1 MFASTTTIY
10 PDVSDTRNREKTT
23 VYPYRMATPDLPR
36 GAYKRGTS
44 VIRGFG
50 SSRDDYRR
58 EVEDRIRFA
67 GSYVA
72 WLDTLELE
80 QPSGLP
86 GAVIGGT
93 ARQYQAARRWAQ
105 GAYDR
110 EIGIGAAIEAQVD
123 VGGDSGD
130 LGTGNSGDLGA
141 ALDAI
146 GDQAEGLVAKARA
159 NPGYTAAII
168 GGAVLLFLVA
178 RRR

>member
-10 PDVSDTRNREKTT
+10 PSVSDTRNRERTT
-23 VYPYRMATPDLPR
+23 IYPYRMASPDLPR
-36 GAYKRGTS
+36 GAYKRTS
-44 VIRGFG
+44 AVIRGFG

-72 WLDTLELE
+72 WLDTLEVE
-80 QPSGLP
+80 QPSTVPAL
-86 GAVIGGT
+86 IGGT
-93 ARQYQAARRWAQ
+93 LEEYRLGRRQAQAA
-105 GAYDR
+105 YDA
-110 EIGIGAAIEAQVD
+110 ELGIGAASESQVD
-123 VGGDSGD
+123 VGG
-130 LGTGNSGDLGA
+130 NAGDLGA

-159 NPGYTAAII
+159 NPGYTAAVI
-168 GGAVLLFLVA
+168 GGIALLFFVA

>member
-10 PDVSDTRNREKTT
+10 PSVSDTRNRERTT
-23 VYPYRMATPDLPR
+23 IYPYRMATPDLPR
-36 GAYKRGTS
+36 GAYKRTTV

-72 WLDTLELE
+72 WLDTLEVE
-80 QPSGLP
+80 QPTTVS
-86 GAVIGGT
+86 AVIGGT
-93 ARQYQAARRWAQ
+93 LEQYRLARRQAQ
-105 GAYDR
+105 ANYDT
-110 EIGIGAAIEAQVD
+110 ELGIGAASEAQVD
-123 VGGDSGD
+123 VGGD
-130 LGTGNSGDLGA
+130 SGDLGA

-146 GDQAEGLVAKARA
+146 GDQAEGLVEKARA

-168 GGAVLLFLVA
+168 GGIALLFFVA

>member
-1 MFASTTTIY
+1 MFAPTTTIY
-10 PDVSDTRNREKTT
+10 PSVSDTRNREKTT
-23 VYPYRMATPDLPR
+23 IYPYRMASPDLPR
-36 GAYKRGTS
+36 GAYKRTS
-44 VIRGFG
+44 AVIRGFG

-72 WLDTLELE
+72 WLDTLEVE
-80 QPSGLP
+80 QPSTVP
-86 GAVIGGT
+86 AVIGGT
-93 ARQYQAARRWAQ
+93 LEEYRLGRRQAQAS
-105 GAYDR
+105 YDA
-110 EIGIGAAIEAQVD
+110 ELGIGAASEAQVD
-123 VGGDSGD
+123 VGGDA
-130 LGTGNSGDLGA
+130 GDLGA

-146 GDQAEGLVAKARA
+146 GDQAEGLVAKAKA

>member
-10 PDVSDTRNREKTT
+10 PSVSDTRNREKTT
-23 VYPYRMATPDLPR
+23 IYPYRMASPDLPR
-36 GAYKRGTS
+36 GAYKRTS
-44 VIRGFG
+44 AVIRGFG

-72 WLDTLELE
+72 WLDTLEVE
-80 QPSGLP
+80 QPSTVP
-86 GAVIGGT
+86 AVIGGT
-93 ARQYQAARRWAQ
+93 LEEYRLGRRQAQAN
-105 GAYDR
+105 YDA
-110 EIGIGAAIEAQVD
+110 ELGIGAASEAQVN
-123 VGGDSGD
+123 VGGDA
-130 LGTGNSGDLGA
+130 GDLGA

-146 GDQAEGLVAKARA
+146 GDQAESLVEKARA

>member
-1 MFASTTTIY
+1 MFAPTTTIY
-10 PDVSDTRNREKTT
+10 PSVSDTRNREKTT
-23 VYPYRMATPDLPR
+23 IYPYRMASPDLPR

-58 EVEDRIRFA
+58 EVEDRIRYA

-72 WLDTLELE
+72 WLDTLEVE
-80 QPSGLP
+80 QPSTVS
-86 GAVIGGT
+86 AVIGGT
-93 ARQYQAARRWAQ
+93 LEEYKLARRQAQ
-105 GAYDR
+105 ANYDA
-110 EIGIGAAIEAQVD
+110 ELGIGAASEAQVD
-123 VGGDSGD
+123 VGGD
-130 LGTGNSGDLGA
+130 SGDLGA

-146 GDQAEGLVAKARA
+146 GDQAESLVEKARA

>member
-10 PDVSDTRNREKTT
+10 PSVSDTRNRERTT
-23 VYPYRMATPDLPR
+23 IYPYRMASPDLPR
-36 GAYKRGTS
+36 GAYKRTTV

-72 WLDTLELE
+72 WLDTLEVE
-80 QPSGLP
+80 QPSTVS
-86 GAVIGGT
+86 AVIGGT
-93 ARQYQAARRWAQ
+93 LEEYRLGRRQAQAA
-105 GAYDR
+105 YDA
-110 EIGIGAAIEAQVD
+110 ELGIGAASESQVD
-123 VGGDSGD
+123 VGGDA
-130 LGTGNSGDLGA
+130 GDLGA

>member
-10 PDVSDTRNREKTT
+10 PEVSDTRNREQTT
-23 VYPYRMATPDLPR
+23 IYPYRMASPDLPR

-44 VIRGFG
+44 VIRAFG

-72 WLDTLELE
+72 WLDTLEVE
-80 QPSGLP
+80 QPSGFP
-86 GAVIGGT
+86 PAVIGGT
-93 ARQYQAARRWAQ
+93 VREYQTARRSAQ
-105 GAYDR
+105 ADYDR
-110 EIGIGAAIEAQVD
+110 EIGLEAASESQVD
-123 VGGDSGD
+123 VGGDA
-130 LGTGNSGDLGA
+130 TDLGA

-159 NPGYTAAII
+159 NPGYTAAVI
-168 GGAVLLFLVA
+168 GGIALLFFVA

>member
-10 PDVSDTRNREKTT
+10 PNVSDTRNRERTT
-23 VYPYRMATPDLPR
+23 IYPYRMASPDLPK
-36 GAYKRGTS
+36 GAYKRTTA

-58 EVEDRIRFA
+58 EVEDRIRYA

-72 WLDTLELE
+72 WLDTLEAE
-80 QPSGLP
+80 QPTTVS
-86 GAVIGGT
+86 AVIGGT
-93 ARQYQAARRWAQ
+93 ADEYRNARRQAQ
-105 GAYDR
+105 ANYDA
-110 EIGIGAAIEAQVD
+110 ELGVSAASEAQVD
-123 VGGDSGD
+123 VGGD
-130 LGTGNSGDLGA
+130 SGDLGA

-146 GDQAEGLVAKARA
+146 GDQAEGIVAKAKA

-168 GGAVLLFLVA
+168 GGAVLLFLIA

>member
-1 MFASTTTIY
+1 MFAPTTTIY

-23 VYPYRMATPDLPR
+23 IYPYRMASPDLPR
-36 GAYKRGTS
+36 GGYKRTS
-44 VIRGFG
+44 VVIRGFG

-72 WLDTLELE
+72 WLDTLEVE
-80 QPSGLP
+80 QPTTVS
-86 GAVIGGT
+86 AVIGGT
-93 ARQYQAARRWAQ
+93 LEQYRLARRQAQ
-105 GAYDR
+105 ANYDT
-110 EIGIGAAIEAQVD
+110 ELGIGAASEAQVD
-123 VGGDSGD
+123 VGGD
-130 LGTGNSGDLGA
+130 SGDLGA

-146 GDQAEGLVAKARA
+146 GDQAEGLVEKARA

-168 GGAVLLFLVA
+168 GGIALLFFVA

>member
-1 MFASTTTIY
+1 MFAPTTTIY
-10 PDVSDTRNREKTT
+10 PSVSDTRNREKTT
-23 VYPYRMATPDLPR
+23 IYPYRMASPDLPKGVYR
-36 GAYKRGTS
+36 RTTS
-44 VIRGFG
+44 AVRGFG

-72 WLDTLELE
+72 WLDTLEIE
-80 QPSGLP
+80 QPSGQP

-93 ARQYQAARRWAQ
+93 AEEYKLARRQAQ
-105 GAYDR
+105 ANYDA
-110 EIGIGAAIEAQVD
+110 ELGIGAASEAQVD
-123 VGGDSGD
+123 VGGDS
-130 LGTGNSGDLGA
+130 SDLGA

-146 GDQAEGLVAKARA
+146 GDQAESLVEKARA

>member
-10 PDVSDTRNREKTT
+10 PSVSDTRNGERTT
-23 VYPYRMATPDLPR
+23 IYPYRMASPDLPR

-72 WLDTLELE
+72 WLDTLEVE
-80 QPSGLP
+80 QPSTVP
-86 GAVIGGT
+86 AVIGGT
-93 ARQYQAARRWAQ
+93 LEEYRLGRRQAQAN
-105 GAYDR
+105 YDA
-110 EIGIGAAIEAQVD
+110 ELGIGAASEAQVN
-123 VGGDSGD
+123 VGGDA
-130 LGTGNSGDLGA
+130 GDLGA

-146 GDQAEGLVAKARA
+146 GDQAESLVEKARA

>member
-1 MFASTTTIY
+1 MFAPLTTIY
-10 PDVSDTRNREKTT
+10 PNVSDTRNREKTT
-23 VYPYRMATPDLPR
+23 IYPYRMASPDLPKGVYR
-36 GAYKRGTS
+36 RTTS
-44 VIRGFG
+44 AVRGFG

-72 WLDTLELE
+72 WLDTLEIE
-80 QPSGLP
+80 QPSGQP
-86 GAVIGGT
+86 GAVLGGT
-93 ARQYQAARRWAQ
+93 AEEYKLARRQAQ
-105 GAYDR
+105 ANYDA
-110 EIGIGAAIEAQVD
+110 ELGIGAASEAQVD
-123 VGGDSGD
+123 VGGDA
-130 LGTGNSGDLGA
+130 GDLGA

-146 GDQAEGLVAKARA
+146 GDQAESLVDKARA

>member
-10 PDVSDTRNREKTT
+10 PSVSDTRNREKTT
-23 VYPYRMATPDLPR
+23 IYPYRMASPDLPR
-36 GAYKRGTS
+36 GAYKRGSS

-58 EVEDRIRFA
+58 EVEDRIRYA

-72 WLDTLELE
+72 WLDTLEVE
-80 QPSGLP
+80 QPSTVP
-86 GAVIGGT
+86 AVIGGT
-93 ARQYQAARRWAQ
+93 LEEYRLARRQAQ
-105 GAYDR
+105 ANYDA
-110 EIGIGAAIEAQVD
+110 ELGIGAASEAQVD
-123 VGGDSGD
+123 VGGDA
-130 LGTGNSGDLGA
+130 GDLGA

-146 GDQAEGLVAKARA
+146 GDQAESLVEKARA